1 MYMKLLVKAK
11 FGGKQFK
18 KTLTANQN
26 MRTRPGRGLKEF
38 PFFNQHRKWG

>member
-1 MYMKLLVKAK
+1 MYMKLLAKAK

-26 MRTRPGRGLKEF
+26 MRTRPERGLKEF